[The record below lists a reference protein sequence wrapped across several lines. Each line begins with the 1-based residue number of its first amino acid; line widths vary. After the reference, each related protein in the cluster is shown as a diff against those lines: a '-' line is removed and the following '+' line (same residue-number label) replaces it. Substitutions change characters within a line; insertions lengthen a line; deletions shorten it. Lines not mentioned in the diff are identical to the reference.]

1 LRNNTLER
9 LAELTVQLGAN
20 VQPGQL
26 VAIGADVGQQ
36 ELARAVAEAAYR
48 RGARYVDVLYFDP
61 YVKRARIAHATDGS
75 LEFVPQW
82 LRERIL
88 TIGREHGARI
98 SLAGPTATG
107 LLDDLDPHRAGRDQL
122 PFVRETLTVIN
133 EHTTNWTVVP
143 CPTQEWAQLVFSEL
157 ERDQAL
163 EKLWEQIAHVCRLDE
178 SDPEAAWKERIDTLT
193 GVAERVNEQR
203 FDALHYQGP
212 GTDLTVGLL
221 PSSSFLTAR
230 ERTVDGIVHLA
241 NLPTEE
247 VFATPDPQRADG
259 KVRATKPLVLAD
271 GTIILG
277 LQIRFE
283 GGRAVQIDAERGA
296 GVMRARTGFDD
307 GAARLGEVALVDREG
322 RIGRLGTTFYDT
334 LIDENAASHIAFGD
348 GFEDGLSEEDK
359 PRRNHSTIHIDFMIG
374 GDDVNVTGITRDGD
388 RVPVLRDGS
397 WQI

>member
-1 LRNNTLER
+1 LSNDSLYR
-9 LAELTVQLGAN
+9 LAELTVELGAN

-26 VAIGADVGQQ
+26 VAVGADVGQHDFV
-36 ELARAVAEAAYR
+36 RAVAEAAYR

-61 YVKRARIAHATDGS
+61 YVKRARIAYATDGS

-88 TIGREHGARI
+88 TLGREHGARI

-107 LLDDLDPHRAGRDQL
+107 LLDDLDPARAGRDQL

-143 CPTQEWAQLVFSEL
+143 CPTQQWASLVFPEL
-157 ERDQAL
+157 EPGEAL
-163 EKLWEQIAHVCRLDE
+163 KKLWAQIAHICRLDE
-178 SDPEAAWKERIDTLT
+178 PDPVAAWKERLGTLA
-193 GVAERVNEQR
+193 GVAERLNERR
-203 FDALHYQGP
+203 FDSIHFEGP

-221 PSSSFLTAR
+221 PSSSFLTA
-230 ERTVDGIVHLA
+230 EDQTVDGIVHLA

-247 VFATPDPQRADG
+247 VFATPDPQRAEG
-259 KVRATKPLVLAD
+259 AVRSTKPLVLAD
-271 GTIILG
+271 GTIIRG
-277 LQIRFE
+277 LRLRFE
-283 GGRAVQIDAERGA
+283 GGRAVDIDAEEGA
-296 GVMRARTGFDD
+296 GVMRARTAFDD
-307 GAARLGEVALVDREG
+307 GSRRLGELALVDREG

-334 LIDENAASHIAFGD
+334 LVDENAASHIAFGD
-348 GFEDGLSEEDK
+348 GFEDGLAEEDK

-374 GDDVNVTGITRDGD
+374 GDEVDVTGITREGE
-388 RVPVLRDGS
+388 RVPVLREGS

>member
-1 LRNNTLER
+1 VRNNTLER

-26 VAIGADVGQQ
+26 VAVGADVGQQ
-36 ELARAVAEAAYR
+36 EMARAVAEAAYR

-122 PFVRETLTVIN
+122 PFVRETLIVIN

-143 CPTQEWAQLVFSEL
+143 CPTQEWAQLVFPEL
-157 ERDQAL
+157 ERDEAL
-163 EKLWEQIAHVCRLDE
+163 ERLWEQIAHVCRLDE
-178 SDPEAAWKERIDTLT
+178 REPEAAWNERIGTLS
-193 GVAERVNEQR
+193 GVAERLNERR
-203 FDALHYQGP
+203 FDALHYEGP
-212 GTDLTVGLL
+212 GTDLTVGML
-221 PSSSFLTAR
+221 PSSSFLTAQ

-259 KVRATKPLVLAD
+259 MVRATKPLVLAD
-271 GTIILG
+271 GTIIRG

-283 GGRAVQIDAERGA
+283 GGRAVHIDAERGA
-296 GVMRARTGFDD
+296 GVMRARTAFDD

-348 GFEDGLSEEDK
+348 GFEDGLAEEDK
-359 PRRNHSTIHIDFMIG
+359 PRRNRSTIHIDFMIG
-374 GDDVNVTGITRDGD
+374 GDDVDVTGITREGE
-388 RVPVLRDGS
+388 RVPVLRGGS

>member
-1 LRNNTLER
+1 LPNNTLER

-26 VAIGADVGQQ
+26 VAVGADVGQQ

-61 YVKRARIAHATDGS
+61 YVKRARIAHAADGS

-143 CPTQEWAQLVFSEL
+143 CPTVEWAHLVFPAL
-157 ERDQAL
+157 EPGEAL

-178 SDPEAAWKERIDTLT
+178 PDPEAAWKERIDTLS
-193 GVAERVNEQR
+193 GVAERLNERR
-203 FDALHYQGP
+203 FDALHYAGP

-247 VFATPDPQRADG
+247 VFATPDPQRAEG
-259 KVRATKPLVLAD
+259 VVRATKPLVLAD
-271 GTIILG
+271 GTIIRG
-277 LQIRFE
+277 MQISFD
-283 GGRAVQIDAERGA
+283 GGRAVKIDAERGA
-296 GVMRARTGFDD
+296 GVMRARTDFDD

-348 GFEDGLSEEDK
+348 GFEDGLAEEDK

-374 GDDVNVTGITRDGD
+374 GDDVDVTGIARDGD
-388 RVPVLRDGS
+388 RVPVLREGA